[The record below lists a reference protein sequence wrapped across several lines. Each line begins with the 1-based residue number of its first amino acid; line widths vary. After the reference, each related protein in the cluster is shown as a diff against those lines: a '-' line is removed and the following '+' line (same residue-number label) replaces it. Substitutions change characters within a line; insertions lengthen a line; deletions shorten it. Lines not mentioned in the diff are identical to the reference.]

1 MTLPFLTGNRTLL
14 SGTKRH
20 SYGTC
25 TCETDY
31 LEYTEKKCMLFLSN
45 NLIKK
50 LYYFLFIDIFQKKSD
65 FISKPITYLKCF
77 SLVVNGAMKE

>member
-1 MTLPFLTGNRTLL
+1 M
-14 SGTKRH
+14 H
-20 SYGTC
+20 AV
-25 TCETDY
+25 
-31 LEYTEKKCMLFLSN
+31 FLSN

-50 LYYFLFIDIFQKKSD
+50 LYYFLFIDHFQKKSD